1 MAGYS
6 NTPLWK
12 KLGYKPGMSAFV
24 SGAPANYSQI
34 LELPREIAVEWLPK
48 SRAGVNLSHLYPRD
62 QADLKRQLASVRKL
76 MAVDGMVWVSWPK
89 KASGLQSD
97 VNEDVVRQAAFAL
110 GMVDIKVCAVDEI
123 WSGLKLVIRKSE
135 RGGARCTKRP

>member
-12 KLGYKPGMSAFV
+12 KLGYKPGMTAFV

-48 SRAGVNLSHLYPRD
+48 PRAGVNLSHLYPQD
-62 QADLKRQLASVRKL
+62 FADLKRQLASVRKL
-76 MAVDGMVWVSWPK
+76 MAVDGMVWISWPK
-89 KASGLQSD
+89 KSSGRQSD

-110 GMVDIKVCAVDEI
+110 GMVDIKVCAVDDT

-135 RGGARCTKRP
+135 RGGARCP